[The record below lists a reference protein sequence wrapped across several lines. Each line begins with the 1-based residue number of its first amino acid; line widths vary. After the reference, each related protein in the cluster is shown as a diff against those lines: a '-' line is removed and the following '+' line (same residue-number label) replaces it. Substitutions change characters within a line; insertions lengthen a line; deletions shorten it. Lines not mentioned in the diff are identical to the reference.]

1 VELEEAETEVM
12 RSWRDMY
19 NGTKEAEDWVMG
31 RVRNDVRM
39 QQVALLAMKTERW
52 QPVMRDILADA
63 MSSFAE
69 RKL

>member
-19 NGTKEAEDWVMG
+19 AGTKEAEDWVMD
-31 RVRNDVRM
+31 RVRSDSRM
-39 QQVALLAMKTERW
+39 QQVVLLAMKTDRW

-69 RKL
+69 RRL